1 MGTQGTGPRQT
12 GVSHVAELR
21 LLGPMA
27 ADVAGRP
34 LDLGTIKQRI
44 VLVALLV
51 NAGSPITVETLID
64 RVWDESPPPQ
74 ARSVLYA
81 HLSRIR
87 RMLAGVT
94 DIELERHTDGYLI
107 RLDPDRVD
115 LHRLARL
122 VERSRRAGGTDE
134 QRAALL
140 REAVGL
146 CRGEPLAGLPGRWI
160 DRVRQSLREQ
170 RLAVVL
176 EWADLELRLA
186 NPAVLVGPLTAVAV
200 EHPLVEPV
208 VAMLMRALH
217 RLGRGA
223 EALDWYG
230 RTRTHLAE
238 ELGVDPGAELR
249 ELHQALLRTPAA
261 PAPPVVPGQ
270 LPLDVRGFSGRT
282 AELAH
287 LDAILVT
294 SAHRRGTPV
303 VAALSGTA
311 GVGKTTL
318 AVHWA
323 HQLSDR
329 FPDGHLYV
337 NLRGFDPGGT
347 VMHPGEAIRGF
358 LDALQVPAQRI
369 PSDLAAQVSLYRS
382 LLAGKRM
389 LVVLDNARDA
399 DQVRPLLP
407 GAPGCLV
414 LVTSRNQLTSL
425 VAAEG
430 AQPLT
435 LDLLTEAE
443 ARQLLTRRLGA
454 HRTTAEPHAV
464 QSMVAACARLPLA
477 LAIVAAH
484 AATRPAQPLAE
495 LAEQL
500 RKSRTCLDAFDA
512 GDTLT
517 NLRAVF
523 SWSYQALTPDAA
535 RLFRL
540 LGLHP
545 GPDIAA
551 PAAASLGGFPVDHT
565 RRLLAEL
572 IRAHLVTEPS
582 PDRYAFHDLLR
593 TYAAELANTLDTDDE
608 RRYAQH
614 RMLDHYLHTAD
625 AAALLLDPSRDP
637 VVTTPPATGTLLE
650 PMLDQ
655 RQAMSWFATEY
666 PVLLAATGRSAV
678 TGFDRHCWQLAWAMS
693 THFARQGH
701 WHSWLATYR
710 TALAAASR
718 LADPAG
724 QARIHRGLGR
734 ASVWL
739 ARYDDAHRHYRRAL
753 DLYGQSADIKGQAHT
768 EYDLAE
774 VCILQGQ
781 HADALQHLQRAQDG
795 YRLVDDT
802 VAQAR
807 TFNGLGWCN
816 AQLGGYEQT
825 IAYCEQSLALLLEAA
840 DAYTEAATLDT
851 LGFAYTK
858 LGRHEEAIKG
868 LQRCLVLRQEAGD
881 RYGEAETLVH
891 LGDAHHGASDVAAA
905 REEWQR
911 ALAILSE
918 LDHPGVEQIRA
929 RLQEAADVQAGPR

>member
-1 MGTQGTGPRQT
+1 
-12 GVSHVAELR
+12 VLAA
-21 LLGPMA
+21 LLV
-27 ADVAGRP
+27 DAGRP
-34 LDLGTIKQRI
+34 
-44 VLVALLV
+44 V
-51 NAGSPITVETLID
+51 TVETVID
-64 RVWDESPPPQ
+64 RVWGDTP
-74 ARSVLYA
+74 
-81 HLSRIR
+81 
-87 RMLAGVT
+87 
-94 DIELERHTDGYLI
+94 
-107 RLDPDRVD
+107 PDRVRHTLYVYVARLRKALGSSRLLNRSGGYVLAVDPGQVD
-115 LHRLARL
+115 LHVFRSQVARARAASCPEA
-122 VERSRRAGGTDE
+122 ERATLLRRALDLWRGTPLADVPGE
-134 QRAALL
+134 WAAQVREGWRQQHLEAAVSWAQAALS
-140 REAVGL
+140 
-146 CRGEPLAGLPGRWI
+146 AGAPG
-160 DRVRQSLREQ
+160 
-170 RLAVVL
+170 A
-176 EWADLELRLA
+176 
-186 NPAVLVGPLTAVAV
+186 LVGPLVELST
-200 EHPLVEPV
+200 EHPLAEPL
-208 VAMLMRALH
+208 VAALMRALH
-217 RLGRGA
+217 ASGRRA
-223 EALDWYG
+223 EALDCFA
-230 RTRTHLAE
+230 RIRKRLAD
-238 ELGVDPGAELR
+238 ELGVDPGAELQA
-249 ELHQALLRTPAA
+249 LHQAILRSDAA
-261 PAPPVVPGQ
+261 PASVSAPAPAPSPAQ
-270 LPLDVRGFSGRT
+270 LPLDVHGFTGRAEALAQLDRTLQGSAEQPT
-282 AELAH
+282 AVVIS
-287 LDAILVT
+287 AI
-294 SAHRRGTPV
+294 A
-303 VAALSGTA
+303 GTA
-311 GVGKTTL
+311 GVGKTAL

-323 HQLSDR
+323 HRITDR
-329 FPDGHLYV
+329 FPDGQLYV

-625 AAALLLDPSRDP
+625 TAALLLDPSRDP

>member
-1 MGTQGTGPRQT
+1 MFDGR
-12 GVSHVAELR
+12 GVVMEFR
-21 LLGPMA
+21 LLGPVEVWTA
-27 ADVAGRP
+27 AGPVDAGRP
-34 LDLGTIKQRI
+34 
-44 VLVALLV
+44 V
-51 NAGSPITVETLID
+51 TVETVID
-64 RVWDESPPPQ
+64 RVWGDTP
-74 ARSVLYA
+74 
-81 HLSRIR
+81 
-87 RMLAGVT
+87 
-94 DIELERHTDGYLI
+94 
-107 RLDPDRVD
+107 PDRVRHTLYVYVARLRKALGSSRLLNRSGGYVLAVDPGQVD
-115 LHRLARL
+115 LHVFRSQVARARAASCPEA
-122 VERSRRAGGTDE
+122 ERATLLRRALDLWRGTPLADVPGE
-134 QRAALL
+134 WAAQVREGWRQQHLEAAVSWAQAALS
-140 REAVGL
+140 
-146 CRGEPLAGLPGRWI
+146 AGAPG
-160 DRVRQSLREQ
+160 
-170 RLAVVL
+170 A
-176 EWADLELRLA
+176 
-186 NPAVLVGPLTAVAV
+186 LVGPLVELST
-200 EHPLVEPV
+200 EHPLAEPL
-208 VAMLMRALH
+208 VATLMRALH
-217 RLGRGA
+217 ASGRRA
-223 EALDWYG
+223 EALDCFA
-230 RTRTHLAE
+230 RIRKRLAD
-238 ELGVDPGAELR
+238 ELGVHPGAELQA
-249 ELHQALLRTPAA
+249 LHQAILRSDAA
-261 PAPPVVPGQ
+261 PASVSAPAPAPSPAQ
-270 LPLDVRGFSGRT
+270 LPLDVHGFTGRAEALAQLDRTLQGSAEQPT
-282 AELAH
+282 AVVIS
-287 LDAILVT
+287 AI
-294 SAHRRGTPV
+294 A
-303 VAALSGTA
+303 GTA
-311 GVGKTTL
+311 GVGKTAL

-323 HQLSDR
+323 HRITDR
-329 FPDGHLYV
+329 FPDGQLYV

-500 RKSRTCLDAFDA
+500 RKSRTCLDAFD
-512 GDTLT
+512 
-517 NLRAVF
+517 
-523 SWSYQALTPDAA
+523 
-535 RLFRL
+535 
-540 LGLHP
+540 
-545 GPDIAA
+545 
-551 PAAASLGGFPVDHT
+551 
-565 RRLLAEL
+565 
-572 IRAHLVTEPS
+572 
-582 PDRYAFHDLLR
+582 DLLR

-614 RMLDHYLHTAD
+614 RTLDHYLHTAD
-625 AAALLLDPSRDP
+625 TAALLLDPSRDP

-840 DAYTEAATLDT
+840 DAYA
-851 LGFAYTK
+851 
-858 LGRHEEAIKG
+858 
-868 LQRCLVLRQEAGD
+868 
-881 RYGEAETLVH
+881 EAETLVH

>member
-337 NLRGFDPGGT
+337 NLRGFDPTGPA
-347 VMHPGEAIRGF
+347 MSPAEAIRGF
-358 LDALQVPAQRI
+358 LSALDVPPRQVPAE
-369 PSDLAAQVSLYRS
+369 PHAQVGLYRS
-382 LLAGKRM
+382 VLAGKRM
-389 LVVLDNARDA
+389 LIVLDNARDA
-399 DQVRPLLP
+399 EHVRPLLP
-407 GAPGCLV
+407 GTAGCLV
-414 LVTSRNQLTSL
+414 VVTSRTTLSGL

-430 AQPLT
+430 AHPLT
-435 LDLLTEAE
+435 LDLLTPAQ
-443 ARQLLTRRLGA
+443 ARQLLAGRLGTD
-454 HRTTAEPHAV
+454 RTGAEPAAV
-464 QSMVAACARLPLA
+464 DEIVARCAGLPLA
-477 LAIVAAH
+477 LAVVAAR
-484 AATRPAQPLAE
+484 AVTQPRLPLAV
-495 LAEQL
+495 LAEQM
-500 RKSRTCLDAFDA
+500 RQAASGLDAFDSTDLA
-512 GDTLT
+512 TD
-517 NLRAVF
+517 LRALF
-523 SWSYQALTPDAA
+523 HWSYRALSPAAA

-545 GPDIAA
+545 GPDIATA
-551 PAAASLGGFPVDHT
+551 AAASLAGEPVADT
-565 RRLLAEL
+565 AAALAEL
-572 IRAHLVTEPS
+572 AGAHLVL
-582 PDRYAFHDLLR
+582 DHGAGRYAFHDLLR
-593 TYAAELANTLDTDDE
+593 AYAAELAT
-608 RRYAQH
+608 AQEPEPDRQAARH
-614 RMLDHYLHTAD
+614 RLLDHYLHSARQ
-625 AAALLLDPSRDP
+625 AALLVNP
-637 VVTTPPATGTLLE
+637 
-650 PMLDQ
+650 Q
-655 RQAMSWFATEY
+655 RQPVAVDPPVAGVTVEDFTERDAALAWFTAEH
-666 PVLLAATGRSAV
+666 PVLRTAVEHAAAN
-678 TGFDRHCWQLAWAMS
+678 GFDTHTSRLAWTLAVV
-693 THFARQGH
+693 FQRQGH
-701 WHSWLATYR
+701 WHDWAETQRIALGAAQRSGDVPAQARAHRSAGRANALLGAFDAAHVHYR
-710 TALAAASR
+710 SALDRYAELGDR
-718 LADPAG
+718 DGLADTHHDLSEVLDL
-724 QARIHRGLGR
+724 QRHHR
-734 ASVWL
+734 
-739 ARYDDAHRHYRRAL
+739 DALDHARRAL
-753 DLYGQSADIKGQAHT
+753 DIYRDSGN
-768 EYDLAE
+768 
-774 VCILQGQ
+774 
-781 HADALQHLQRAQDG
+781 RA
-795 YRLVDDT
+795 R
-802 VAQAR
+802 QAR
-807 TFNGLGWCN
+807 VLNSIGWCH
-816 AQLGGYEQT
+816 AQLGDARQALVWCRQALELHQTLGNALGAAASWDSMGYAHHQLG
-825 IAYCEQSLALLLEAA
+825 AYADAAACFERALALARELNER
-840 DAYTEAATLDT
+840 YGEAATL
-851 LGFAYTK
+851 
-858 LGRHEEAIKG
+858 H
-868 LQRCLVLRQEAGD
+868 
-881 RYGEAETLVH
+881 H
-891 LGDAHHGASDVAAA
+891 LGDARHAEGDDEAA
-905 REEWQR
+905 RAAWLP
-911 ALAILSE
+911 ALVILDE
-918 LDHPGVEQIRA
+918 LNHPEADEVRTKLRSYQSAGVR
-929 RLQEAADVQAGPR
+929 